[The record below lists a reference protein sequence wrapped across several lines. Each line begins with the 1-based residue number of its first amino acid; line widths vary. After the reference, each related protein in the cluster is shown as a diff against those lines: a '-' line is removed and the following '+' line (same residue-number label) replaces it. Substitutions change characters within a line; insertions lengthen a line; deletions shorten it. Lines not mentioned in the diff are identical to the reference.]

1 MLALGK
7 WLWRI
12 NSNEFLNVLP
22 FLFFELNHFTILPI
36 LLHAGAVCC
45 LSFCTVP
52 SCFHAFRKRNSV
64 TWILE
69 LQKLHF

>member
-22 FLFFELNHFTILPI
+22 FLFFELNHHSADITACRSSL
-36 LLHAGAVCC
+36 

-64 TWILE
+64 TWISE